1 VVAKRTLDAHELVA
15 VIGPIHR
22 VIFLAYV
29 ALAFYVREQLGWN
42 GWTTLMVIVAA
53 VIPFGGLIVE
63 RRLPDEVPVAVPAD
77 AAPTSASADAPT
89 Y

>member
-1 VVAKRTLDAHELVA
+1 
-15 VIGPIHR
+15 
-22 VIFLAYV
+22 
-29 ALAFYVREQLGWN
+29 
-42 GWTTLMVIVAA
+42 MVIVAA